1 MSLTI
6 GNLTSIIN
14 TNEELLSVKELLN
27 KLEYNYNELYVDKF
41 WDNIENDK
49 WIYIDNNRLIW
60 MGYSEIDINAS
71 KRCYLNLLKDLINFR

>member
-49 WIYIDNNRLIW
+49 WIYIDNNMLIW
-60 MGYSEIDINAS
+60 MGYAELDINSS
-71 KRCYLNLLKDLINFR
+71 KPT

>member
-49 WIYIDNNRLIW
+49 WIYIDSEMLKYI
-60 MGYSEIDINAS
+60 GYSEVDINAS
-71 KRCYLNLLKDLINFR
+71 KRCYLNI